1 MRFDLTTLNLVLA
14 IAETSSITRGAERE
28 HLALAAASKRLSDL
42 ETRLG
47 VPLFERRARGV
58 DLTEAGRAL
67 VRHIRS
73 LNASLHALESEVVE
87 FAHGIKGHLRI
98 AANASAIAECLPA
111 DLADFSLAHP
121 GIRISLEDLTSA
133 DVQAA
138 VAEGRA
144 DVGVFVPPQHESRLT
159 CLPYREG
166 ELAVLV
172 PLGHPLGG
180 QDAVRFDALLDFDI
194 VGLHLGAAVHEQM
207 RERAQALGRTLNV
220 RVQVRGFDAIAQLV
234 EAGLGVAVLPAGV
247 AQRFA
252 RIFAVEPIGLA
263 EHWARRP
270 YLLAV
275 RTQEVLPT
283 VVQRFV
289 DALCPPA
296 AAEATAAD
304 TADAEEALDTADT
317 ADTPCTADSVKLAP
331 PIAATGLPAFQP
343 TVPCSSQPAPRAPQ
357 SRPRIRTARRKPAP

>member
-14 IAETSSITRGAERE
+14 IAQTRSITRGAERE

-47 VPLFERRARGV
+47 VALFERRARGV
-58 DLTEAGRAL
+58 EPTEAGRAL
-67 VRHIRS
+67 VRHVRA
-73 LNASLHALESEVVE
+73 LHAGLHALESEVME

-111 DLADFSLAHP
+111 DLADFSRAHQ

-133 DVQAA
+133 EVQAA
-138 VAEGRA
+138 VADGRA
-144 DVGVFVPPQHESRLT
+144 DVGVFVPPLHDSRLHG
-159 CLPYREG
+159 LPYRQG

-172 PLGHPLGG
+172 PLGHALARPAAGPAVG
-180 QDAVRFDALLDFDI
+180 DAAPDAPDAPDADTDTHIDTDGSATSPRPSGVRFDALLDYDI

-207 RERAQALGRTLNV
+207 RERAQASGRTLNV

-234 EAGLGVAVLPAGV
+234 EAGLGVAVLPKVV

-252 RIFAVEPIGLA
+252 RVFAVQPLALDEP
-263 EHWARRP
+263 WARRD

-275 RTQEVLPT
+275 RAQDVQPA
-283 VVQRFV
+283 VVQRFL
-289 DALCPPA
+289 DALCPGHGASATSPA
-296 AAEATAAD
+296 ATAAR
-304 TADAEEALDTADT
+304 
-317 ADTPCTADSVKLAP
+317 P
-331 PIAATGLPAFQP
+331 
-343 TVPCSSQPAPRAPQ
+343 
-357 SRPRIRTARRKPAP
+357 SRPRRKASP

>member
-1 MRFDLTTLNLVLA
+1 MRFDLLTLNLVLA
-14 IAETSSITRGAERE
+14 IAETRSITRGAERE

-47 VPLFERRARGV
+47 VLLFERRARGV
-58 DLTEAGRAL
+58 ELTEAGRAL

-73 LNASLHALESEVVE
+73 LNASLQALESEGVE
-87 FAHGIKGHLRI
+87 FSRGIKGHLRI

-111 DLADFSLAHP
+111 DLAAFSQAHP

-133 DVQAA
+133 EVQAA

-144 DVGVFVPPQHESRLT
+144 DVGIFVPPQHESRLS
-159 CLPYREG
+159 CQHYRDG

-172 PLGHPLGG
+172 PRGHVLAGRATVPAAGLNPAPTA
-180 QDAVRFDALLDFDI
+180 AVRFDALLDFDI

-234 EAGLGVAVLPAGV
+234 EAGLGVAVLPKGV

-252 RIFAVEPIGLA
+252 RIFAVQPLA
-263 EHWARRP
+263 LNEDWARRP

-275 RTQEVLPT
+275 RTQEVLPA

-289 DALCPPA
+289 EALCPEA
-296 AAEATAAD
+296 AAPRQSAEPGAGPPAVLADVAVPAQTAPVARQ
-304 TADAEEALDTADT
+304 
-317 ADTPCTADSVKLAP
+317 S
-331 PIAATGLPAFQP
+331 
-343 TVPCSSQPAPRAPQ
+343 Q
-357 SRPRIRTARRKPAP
+357 SRKR

>member
-1 MRFDLTTLNLVLA
+1 MRFDLLTLNLVLA
-14 IAETSSITRGAERE
+14 IAETRSITRGAERE

-47 VPLFERRARGV
+47 VLLFERRARGV
-58 DLTEAGRAL
+58 ELTEAGRAL

-87 FAHGIKGHLRI
+87 FSRGIKGHLRI

-111 DLADFSLAHP
+111 DLAAFSQAHP

-133 DVQAA
+133 EVQAA

-144 DVGVFVPPQHESRLT
+144 DVGIFVPPQHESRLS
-159 CLPYREG
+159 CQHYREG

-172 PLGHPLGG
+172 PRGHVLAGRATAPAAGLNPAPTA
-180 QDAVRFDALLDFDI
+180 AVRFDALLDFDI

-234 EAGLGVAVLPAGV
+234 EAGLGVAVLPKGV

-252 RIFAVEPIGLA
+252 RIFAVQPLA
-263 EHWARRP
+263 LNEDWARRP

-275 RTQEVLPT
+275 RTQEVLPA

-289 DALCPPA
+289 EALCPEA
-296 AAEATAAD
+296 AAPRQSAEPGAGPPAVLADVAVPAQTAPVARQ
-304 TADAEEALDTADT
+304 
-317 ADTPCTADSVKLAP
+317 S
-331 PIAATGLPAFQP
+331 
-343 TVPCSSQPAPRAPQ
+343 Q
-357 SRPRIRTARRKPAP
+357 SRKR

>member
-14 IAETSSITRGAERE
+14 IAETRSITRGAERE

-42 ETRLG
+42 EIRLG
-47 VPLFERRARGV
+47 VALFDRRARGV

-87 FAHGIKGHLRI
+87 FSRGIKGHLRI

-111 DLADFSLAHP
+111 DLAAFSQAHP

-133 DVQAA
+133 EVQAA

-144 DVGVFVPPQHESRLT
+144 DVGFFVPPQHEARLS
-159 CLPYREG
+159 CRHYRDG

-172 PLGHPLGG
+172 PQGHVLARRERVP
-180 QDAVRFDALLDFDI
+180 FDALLDFDI

-234 EAGLGVAVLPAGV
+234 EAGLGVAVLPKGV

-252 RIFAVEPIGLA
+252 RIFAVQPLGLD
-263 EHWARRP
+263 EDWARRA

-275 RTQEVLPT
+275 RTQEVLPA

-289 DALCPPA
+289 EALCPAPATALPLA
-296 AAEATAAD
+296 AATDPSVAAPV
-304 TADAEEALDTADT
+304 AR
-317 ADTPCTADSVKLAP
+317 
-331 PIAATGLPAFQP
+331 Q
-343 TVPCSSQPAPRAPQ
+343 SQP
-357 SRPRIRTARRKPAP
+357 RKR

>member
-1 MRFDLTTLNLVLA
+1 MRFDLITLNLVLA
-14 IAETSSITRGAERE
+14 IADTRSITRGAAHE

-42 ETRLG
+42 ESRLG
-47 VPLFERRARGV
+47 VALFERRARGV

-87 FAHGIKGHLRI
+87 FSRGIKGHLRI
-98 AANASAIAECLPA
+98 AANASAITECLPA
-111 DLADFSLAHP
+111 DLAAFSQAHP

-133 DVQAA
+133 EVQAA

-144 DVGVFVPPQHESRLT
+144 DVGIFVPPQHDGRLSSRH
-159 CLPYREG
+159 YRDG

-172 PLGHPLGG
+172 PRDHVLARRSGVP
-180 QDAVRFDALLDFDI
+180 FDALLDFDI

-220 RVQVRGFDAIAQLV
+220 RLQVRGFDAIAQLV
-234 EAGLGVAVLPAGV
+234 EAGLGVAVLPAVV

-252 RIFAVEPIGLA
+252 RIFAVQPLVLQED
-263 EHWARRP
+263 WAKRP

-275 RTQEVLPT
+275 RTQDVLPA

-289 DALCPPA
+289 ESLCPPPVA
-296 AAEATAAD
+296 SNP
-304 TADAEEALDTADT
+304 
-317 ADTPCTADSVKLAP
+317 ADTPAP
-331 PIAATGLPAFQP
+331 AAA
-343 TVPCSSQPAPRAPQ
+343 APQ
-357 SRPRIRTARRKPAP
+357 SHPRPRTP

>member
-14 IAETSSITRGAERE
+14 IAETRSITRGAERE

-42 ETRLG
+42 EIRLG
-47 VPLFERRARGV
+47 VALFDRRARGV

-87 FAHGIKGHLRI
+87 FSRGIKGHLRI

-111 DLADFSLAHP
+111 DLAAFSQAHP

-133 DVQAA
+133 EVQAA

-144 DVGVFVPPQHESRLT
+144 DVGFFVPPQHEARLS
-159 CLPYREG
+159 CRHYRDG

-172 PLGHPLGG
+172 PQGHVLARRERVP
-180 QDAVRFDALLDFDI
+180 FDALLDFDI

-234 EAGLGVAVLPAGV
+234 EAGLGVAVLPKGV

-252 RIFAVEPIGLA
+252 RIFAVQPLGLD
-263 EHWARRP
+263 EDWARRA

-275 RTQEVLPT
+275 RTQEVLPA

-289 DALCPPA
+289 EALCPAP
-296 AAEATAAD
+296 ATA
-304 TADAEEALDTADT
+304 L
-317 ADTPCTADSVKLAP
+317 PLS
-331 PIAATGLPAFQP
+331 AATDPSVAAPVARQ
-343 TVPCSSQPAPRAPQ
+343 SQP
-357 SRPRIRTARRKPAP
+357 RKR

>member
-1 MRFDLTTLNLVLA
+1 MRFDLITLNLVLA
-14 IAETSSITRGAERE
+14 IADTRSITRGAAHE

-42 ETRLG
+42 ESRLG
-47 VPLFERRARGV
+47 VALFDRRARGV

-87 FAHGIKGHLRI
+87 FSRGIKGHLRI
-98 AANASAIAECLPA
+98 AANASAITECLPA
-111 DLADFSLAHP
+111 DLAAFSQAHP

-133 DVQAA
+133 EVQAA

-144 DVGVFVPPQHESRLT
+144 DVGIFVPPQHDGRLSSRH
-159 CLPYREG
+159 YRDG

-172 PLGHPLGG
+172 PRDHVLARRTGVP
-180 QDAVRFDALLDFDI
+180 FDALLDFDI

-220 RVQVRGFDAIAQLV
+220 RLQVRGFDAIAQLV

-252 RIFAVEPIGLA
+252 RIFAVQPLVLQED
-263 EHWARRP
+263 WARRP

-275 RTQEVLPT
+275 RTQDVLPA

-289 DALCPPA
+289 ESLCPAPVHDTHAPA
-296 AAEATAAD
+296 AA
-304 TADAEEALDTADT
+304 
-317 ADTPCTADSVKLAP
+317 
-331 PIAATGLPAFQP
+331 
-343 TVPCSSQPAPRAPQ
+343 APQ
-357 SRPRIRTARRKPAP
+357 SHPRPRTP

>member
-1 MRFDLTTLNLVLA
+1 MRFDLITLNLVLA
-14 IAETSSITRGAERE
+14 IADTRSITRGAAHE

-42 ETRLG
+42 ESRLG
-47 VPLFERRARGV
+47 VALFDRRARGV

-87 FAHGIKGHLRI
+87 FSRGIKGHLRI
-98 AANASAIAECLPA
+98 AANASAITECLPA
-111 DLADFSLAHP
+111 DLAAFSQAHP

-133 DVQAA
+133 EVQAA

-144 DVGVFVPPQHESRLT
+144 DVGIFVPPQHDGRLSSRH
-159 CLPYREG
+159 YRDG

-172 PLGHPLGG
+172 PRDHVLARRTGVP
-180 QDAVRFDALLDFDI
+180 FDALLDFDI

-220 RVQVRGFDAIAQLV
+220 RLQVRGFDAIAQLV

-252 RIFAVEPIGLA
+252 RIFAVQPLVLQED
-263 EHWARRP
+263 WAKRP

-275 RTQEVLPT
+275 RTQDVLPA

-289 DALCPPA
+289 ESLCPVASPNPPADTPAPA
-296 AAEATAAD
+296 AA
-304 TADAEEALDTADT
+304 
-317 ADTPCTADSVKLAP
+317 
-331 PIAATGLPAFQP
+331 
-343 TVPCSSQPAPRAPQ
+343 APQ
-357 SRPRIRTARRKPAP
+357 SHPRPRTP

>member
-1 MRFDLTTLNLVLA
+1 MRFDLITLNLVLA
-14 IAETSSITRGAERE
+14 IADTRSITRGAAHE

-42 ETRLG
+42 ESRLG
-47 VPLFERRARGV
+47 VTLFERHARGV

-87 FAHGIKGHLRI
+87 FSRGIKGHLRI
-98 AANASAIAECLPA
+98 AANASAITECLPA
-111 DLADFSLAHP
+111 DLAAFSQAHP

-133 DVQAA
+133 EVQAA

-144 DVGVFVPPQHESRLT
+144 DVGIFVPPQHEARLS
-159 CLPYREG
+159 CRHYRDG

-172 PLGHPLGG
+172 PQAHVLARRH
-180 QDAVRFDALLDFDI
+180 AVPFDALLDFDI
-194 VGLHLGAAVHEQM
+194 VGMHLGAAVHEQM

-220 RVQVRGFDAIAQLV
+220 RLQVRGFDAIAQLV
-234 EAGLGVAVLPAGV
+234 EAGLGVAVLPAVV

-252 RIFAVEPIGLA
+252 RIFAVQPLVLQED
-263 EHWARRP
+263 WARRP

-275 RTQEVLPT
+275 RTQDVLPA

-289 DALCPPA
+289 EALCPPTPSHPA
-296 AAEATAAD
+296 AAQLARPAA
-304 TADAEEALDTADT
+304 AARQSPPRKR
-317 ADTPCTADSVKLAP
+317 TP
-331 PIAATGLPAFQP
+331 
-343 TVPCSSQPAPRAPQ
+343 
-357 SRPRIRTARRKPAP
+357 

>member
-1 MRFDLTTLNLVLA
+1 MRFDLLTLNLVLA
-14 IAETSSITRGAERE
+14 IAETRSITRGAERE

-47 VPLFERRARGV
+47 VLLFERRARGV
-58 DLTEAGRAL
+58 ELTEAGRAL

-87 FAHGIKGHLRI
+87 FSRGIKGHLRI

-111 DLADFSLAHP
+111 DLAAFSQAHP

-133 DVQAA
+133 EVQAA

-144 DVGVFVPPQHESRLT
+144 DVGIFVPPQHESRLS
-159 CLPYREG
+159 CQHYREG

-172 PLGHPLGG
+172 PRGHVLAGRATVPAAGLNPAPTA
-180 QDAVRFDALLDFDI
+180 AVRFDALLDFDI

-234 EAGLGVAVLPAGV
+234 EAGLGVAVLPKGV

-252 RIFAVEPIGLA
+252 RIFAVQPLA
-263 EHWARRP
+263 LNEDWARRP

-275 RTQEVLPT
+275 RTQEVLPA

-289 DALCPPA
+289 EALCPEA
-296 AAEATAAD
+296 AAPRQSAEPGAGPPAVLADVAVPAQTAPVARQ
-304 TADAEEALDTADT
+304 
-317 ADTPCTADSVKLAP
+317 S
-331 PIAATGLPAFQP
+331 
-343 TVPCSSQPAPRAPQ
+343 Q
-357 SRPRIRTARRKPAP
+357 SRKR

>member
-1 MRFDLTTLNLVLA
+1 MRFDLLTLNLVLA
-14 IAETSSITRGAERE
+14 IAETRSITRGAGRE

-47 VPLFERRARGV
+47 VLLFERRARGV
-58 DLTEAGRAL
+58 ELTEAGRAL

-87 FAHGIKGHLRI
+87 FSRGIKGHLRI

-111 DLADFSLAHP
+111 DLAAFSRAHP

-133 DVQAA
+133 EVQAA

-144 DVGVFVPPQHESRLT
+144 DVGIFVPPQHESRLS
-159 CLPYREG
+159 CQPYREG

-172 PLGHPLGG
+172 PTGHVLAGRAALPATDLNPAATA
-180 QDAVRFDALLDFDI
+180 AVRFDALLDFDI

-234 EAGLGVAVLPAGV
+234 EAGLGVAVLPAVV

-252 RIFAVEPIGLA
+252 RIFAVQPLA
-263 EHWARRP
+263 LDEDWARRP

-275 RTQEVLPT
+275 RTQEVLPA

-289 DALCPPA
+289 EALCPA
-296 AAEATAAD
+296 AA
-304 TADAEEALDTADT
+304 
-317 ADTPCTADSVKLAP
+317 
-331 PIAATGLPAFQP
+331 
-343 TVPCSSQPAPRAPQ
+343 APRPSPEPGAGPTAVPADVAVPAQTAPVARQSQ
-357 SRPRIRTARRKPAP
+357 SRKR

>member
-1 MRFDLTTLNLVLA
+1 MRFDLITLNLVLA
-14 IAETSSITRGAERE
+14 IADTRSITRGAAQE

-42 ETRLG
+42 ESRLG
-47 VPLFERRARGV
+47 VALFERRARGV

-87 FAHGIKGHLRI
+87 FSRGIKGHLRI
-98 AANASAIAECLPA
+98 AANASAITEGLPA
-111 DLADFSLAHP
+111 DLAAFSQAHP

-133 DVQAA
+133 EVQAA

-144 DVGVFVPPQHESRLT
+144 DVGIFVPPQHEARLSSRH
-159 CLPYREG
+159 YRDG

-172 PLGHPLGG
+172 PNQHVLARRN
-180 QDAVRFDALLDFDI
+180 AVPFDALLDFDI

-220 RVQVRGFDAIAQLV
+220 RLQVRGFDAIAQLV
-234 EAGLGVAVLPAGV
+234 EAGLGVAVLPAVV

-252 RIFAVEPIGLA
+252 RIFAVQPLVLQED
-263 EHWARRP
+263 WARRP

-275 RTQEVLPT
+275 RTQEVLPA

-289 DALCPPA
+289 ESLCPTAPPDAPPDTPSHIPA
-296 AAEATAAD
+296 AAAARQS
-304 TADAEEALDTADT
+304 
-317 ADTPCTADSVKLAP
+317 TPR
-331 PIAATGLPAFQP
+331 Q
-343 TVPCSSQPAPRAPQ
+343 
-357 SRPRIRTARRKPAP
+357 RKP